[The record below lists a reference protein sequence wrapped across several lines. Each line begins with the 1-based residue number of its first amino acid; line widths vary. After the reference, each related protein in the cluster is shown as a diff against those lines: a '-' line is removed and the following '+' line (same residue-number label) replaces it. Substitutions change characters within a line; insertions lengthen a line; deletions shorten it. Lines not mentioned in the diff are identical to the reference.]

1 MRVLGAPSAPRPIT
15 SAGFPANESTA
26 CWTASA
32 SSSRIP
38 FTGQL
43 TALPDIELW
52 DRVREDCAELPR
64 AQYPS
69 LRLYRSPNIGRVP
82 NSVFGEIYMMPA
94 GTQILVLKEGTR
106 RDRGKGAQFNNI
118 AAAKAVADAVRSTL
132 GPRGMDKMLVDSLGD
147 VVITNDGVTILKEI
161 DIEHPAAKMLVE
173 VAKTQDE
180 EAGDGTTTAVILAGE
195 LLKKAEDLIEQNIH
209 PTVIASGYRQAAE
222 KAREVLEKVATKISI
237 KDADVLRK
245 VAMTAMSSSGHK
257 ELLAD
262 IAVKAVSTV
271 AEQRADNSYFVDD
284 DNIQVVKKQGGSIAD
299 TQLVD
304 GIIVD
309 KERVH
314 PGMPSEVKEAK
325 IALVDAALEVKKTE
339 IDAKIEITDPAQLQ
353 AFLNEE
359 ESMLKRMVDIV
370 KKSGATVIFCQKGID
385 DLAQHYLAKADIY
398 AVRRV
403 KKSDMEK
410 LAKATG
416 GKVVTKLD
424 ELSKDDLGYA
434 KLVYEKKIG
443 EDEMTF
449 VTGCKNPKAMSILIR
464 GGTEHVV
471 DEVERSLED
480 ATSVVSVAIED
491 GKVITGGGSSATE
504 IALTLRDYASSV
516 GGREQ
521 IAIEA
526 FADAVEAIP
535 RTLAENAGL
544 DPIDILIELRKEH
557 KKGNKYAG
565 INVFSGKVSDMKK
578 ENVIEP
584 IRVGSQAISSATD
597 AAARAPAR
605 AAKAAKAEATARSSE
620 GPFRGPSGGP
630 HGLRSVPRGGRFP
643 R

>member
-1 MRVLGAPSAPRPIT
+1 
-15 SAGFPANESTA
+15 
-26 CWTASA
+26 
-32 SSSRIP
+32 
-38 FTGQL
+38 
-43 TALPDIELW
+43 
-52 DRVREDCAELPR
+52 
-64 AQYPS
+64 
-69 LRLYRSPNIGRVP
+69 
-82 NSVFGEIYMMPA
+82 MMPA

-222 KAREVLEKVATKISI
+222 KAREVLEKVAMKISI

-245 VAMTAMSSSGHK
+245 VAMTAMSSKSSSGHK

-299 TQLVD
+299 TSLVD
-304 GIIVD
+304 GVIVD

-314 PGMPSEVKEAK
+314 PGMPSEVKDAK

-359 ESMLKRMVDIV
+359 ESMLKRMVEIV

-584 IRVGSQAISSATD
+584 IRVGSQAISSAAD
-597 AAARAPAR
+597 AAVMILRIDDVIAARAG
-605 AAKAAKAEATARSSE
+605 E
-620 GPFRGPSGGP
+620 GGGKGPSKGGE
-630 HGLRSVPRGGRFP
+630 GGEGGGDGEEF
-643 R
+643 